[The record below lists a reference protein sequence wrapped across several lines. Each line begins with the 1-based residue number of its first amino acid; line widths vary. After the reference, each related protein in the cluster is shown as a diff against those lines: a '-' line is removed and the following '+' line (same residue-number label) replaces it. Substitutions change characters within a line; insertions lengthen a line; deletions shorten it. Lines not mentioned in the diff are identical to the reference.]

1 MKFAQLELA
10 DRVEFTRSVMH
21 ILDDWGLSASEQ
33 IGLLALPAGT
43 RTRALR
49 RYRED
54 TPFPDSDAV
63 MERIDHIVGIYD
75 ALRTSYPHNPQ
86 MGTYYMQKP
95 HRRFDG
101 RAPLQA
107 MLEDGLDGL
116 VAVRCH
122 FDCAYDWHLDRTR
135 GAAAH

>member
-1 MKFAQLELA
+1 MKFAQLSLA
-10 DRVEFTRSVMH
+10 ERVEVTRSVMF
-21 ILDDWGLSASEQ
+21 ILDGWGLGAADQ
-33 IGLLALPAGT
+33 ISVLALPAGT

-54 TPFPDSDAV
+54 TPLPDTDAV
-63 MERIDHIVGIYD
+63 MERVDHIVGIYD

-86 MGTYYMQKP
+86 MGTYYMQRP
-95 HRRFDG
+95 HRRFDD

-107 MLEDGLDGL
+107 IVEDGLDGL

-122 FDCAYDWHLDRTR
+122 FDCAYDWHLDGLR
-135 GAAAH
+135 GSASH